1 MLVSISPC
9 RSTVHTDG
17 IDFLSFVIIFSV
29 ALFSYSSAINSFSPV
44 TSTLTLSNF
53 QVRNEVTGILVEMCE
68 GDESVREVVAECAGE
83 FLRYLLQKSPPKE
96 LCSQHLGRPPPIK
109 EWTEPTVK
117 ACLYLYLA
125 LLPLNQA
132 LIHE

>member
-1 MLVSISPC
+1 MTLSLSLSPC
-9 RSTVHTDG
+9 E
-17 IDFLSFVIIFSV
+17 SFQCHKAFC
-29 ALFSYSSAINSFSPV
+29 PV
-44 TSTLTLSNF
+44 TLSLTLSIF
-53 QVRNEVTGILVEMCE
+53 QVRSEVTGILVEMCE